1 MASCCVRPRFPRHAW
16 YFAFSETLALAG
28 IEFGASPLTACLCS
42 AYNSNRSRFCKRIGV
57 RFQRYPSKTRMS
69 VTTHG
74 GSIFGSPRLHKCCLI
89 SKGGGCGGI
98 RTIFSTTIGAHI
110 CHWTTRTVEGAQR
123 RCQVVIVTRE
133 ASRRTAT
140 CQSNESI
147 LFRRSQVRFVVNFF
161 AFRSI
166 RESKMRYRLLLAK

>member
-1 MASCCVRPRFPRHAW
+1 
-16 YFAFSETLALAG
+16 
-28 IEFGASPLTACLCS
+28 
-42 AYNSNRSRFCKRIGV
+42 V